1 MLLRMAALERIVRG
15 EISLVFRRWRRP
27 TVRTGGSLRTAV
39 GVLRILEVARRGGS
53 GRLQCRSGSGGVR
66 VAGCA
71 AGGPRHA

>member
-39 GVLRILEVARRGGS
+39 GVLRILEVAAVEEGTSPMPKR
-53 GRLQCRSGSGGVR
+53 
-66 VAGCA
+66 
-71 AGGPRHA
+71 